1 MVDGKTTVPAPIG
14 GPSSPFPQR
23 VGRYELLLPL
33 GTGGMATVFL
43 ARAHGAFGFERHVA
57 LKLLHAHL
65 REDAEA
71 KLHLLEEAK
80 LAARIRHPNVVPV
93 IEIDDDPVG
102 LYLVMEYVE
111 GETLSALLQAARA
124 AKVAIPSPIAAR
136 ILDDALAGLEAAHA
150 LRSETGTPLD
160 LVHRDFSPQ
169 NILVATD
176 GRTRL
181 TDFGIA
187 KAAGRAV
194 RTKTGLVKGKVAY
207 MSPEQARGHEVDRR
221 CDVWAAGVLAWELV
235 AGRRLHDSRD
245 DVATLLS
252 VVTEEPPL
260 LSIVVDDV
268 SPEVEATV
276 ASALTSD
283 LDRRCGSAAELR
295 ARLQAAWERGA
306 GVASHEAVGE
316 FVLRL
321 VGPRVVERRA
331 QAAKIRVLRAGT
343 VAAAPDDPVTDITMT
358 APNSGRRPNDAETAY
373 IGVAK
378 KDARV
383 GSAPVPVTSD
393 SASSIVAQI
402 EERRSTRRTVASG
415 LIAAAAIAAMITLA
429 VASTTA
435 PHADPA
441 SNVDTAPASS
451 LTGSTTPPTP
461 VTTAPA
467 EPVPNLEGDLQPVE
481 VAARASA
488 SRMVVRHVHA
498 ATHPAERSEAPKRAA
513 PRSSAP
519 KKLAGDP
526 YGGN

>member
-1 MVDGKTTVPAPIG
+1 
-14 GPSSPFPQR
+14 
-23 VGRYELLLPL
+23 
-33 GTGGMATVFL
+33 MATVFL
-43 ARAHGAFGFERHVA
+43 ARAHGAFGFERDVA

-111 GETLSALLQAARA
+111 GETLSALLQAARV
-124 AKVAIPSPIAAR
+124 AKTPIPAPIAAR

-150 LRSETGTPLD
+150 LRSEGGTPLD

-207 MSPEQARGHEVDRR
+207 MSPEQARGHDVDRR

-235 AGRRLHDSRD
+235 AGRRLHESRD

-260 LSIVVDDV
+260 LSFVVDDV
-268 SPEVEATV
+268 SPEVEETI

-283 LDRRCGSAAELR
+283 LERRCGSAAELR
-295 ARLQAAWERGA
+295 ARLQAAWEHGE
-306 GVASHEAVGE
+306 GMASHEAVGE
-316 FVLRL
+316 LVQRLFGSRL
-321 VGPRVVERRA
+321 VERVA
-331 QAAKIRVLRAGT
+331 QAAKIRELRAGT
-343 VAAAPDDPVTDITMT
+343 VPVVSEDPVTDITMT
-358 APNSGRRPNDAETAY
+358 APNSGPRPTDAETAY
-373 IGVAK
+373 VGVAR

-383 GSAPVPVTSD
+383 PSPPSPVTAEMGV
-393 SASSIVAQI
+393 SAVIARL

-415 LIAAAAIAAMITLA
+415 LIAAGAIAAMVTLA

-435 PHADPA
+435 PHVDPA
-441 SNVDTAPASS
+441 SSVETAPAPSPA
-451 LTGSTTPPTP
+451 GSTAQRIP
-461 VTTAPA
+461 VDTAPA
-467 EPVPNLEGDLQPVE
+467 EPVRDVDTEPRHAELLAP
-481 VAARASA
+481 ASV
-488 SRMVVRHVHA
+488 SRLVVKHAHA
-498 ATHPAERSEAPKRAA
+498 AAHAAERSETPKRAA

-526 YGGN
+526 YGGS